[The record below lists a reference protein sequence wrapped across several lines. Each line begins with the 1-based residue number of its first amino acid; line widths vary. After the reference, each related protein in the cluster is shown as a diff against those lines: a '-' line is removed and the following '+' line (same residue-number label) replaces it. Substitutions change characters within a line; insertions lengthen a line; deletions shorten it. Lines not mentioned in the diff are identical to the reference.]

1 MFHLK
6 ISWRFIKEALIQ
18 PEAEVG
24 APDSQIAGSL
34 LLVMVLVELQN
45 TSGSKVGGR

>member
-24 APDSQIAGSL
+24 APDSWSWITAAVSDGL
-34 LLVMVLVELQN
+34 
-45 TSGSKVGGR
+45 GRVAKYIRI